1 MRVLVTGHRG
11 YIGSILVP
19 ILGSAGHEVV
29 GLDTDYFRGC
39 SFGAYTPS
47 IEELLID
54 VRDVQPEQLDGF
66 DAVIHLAALSNDP
79 MGELN
84 PAWTDDINHR
94 ASIRLARLARQAGVR
109 RFLFSSSCSIYGS
122 NGDQPADEQTPI
134 NPLSSYAQSKVDTEA
149 DLLPLADDRFSPVSL
164 RNATVYGVSPGLRV
178 DLVVN
183 NLVGWAYLTG
193 QVRILSDGSPWR
205 PLIHVQDIA
214 RAFLAILEAP
224 QPEIH
229 AQAFNIGA
237 ASENYQVR
245 QVAEMVQEVVP
256 GSVVTY
262 SENRNPDPRDYRVD
276 FGKLAR
282 TLPNYRPE
290 WNVRRGIE
298 ELYAAYQ
305 RGGLTEDDFLGA
317 KFTRMK
323 TLSHLLSE
331 GKLDATLRWKTG
343 R

>member
-19 ILGSAGHEVV
+19 ILKSTGHEVV

-47 IEELLID
+47 IEEFLID
-54 VRDVQPEQLDGF
+54 VRDVQPEQLAGF

-79 MGELN
+79 LGELN
-84 PAWTDDINHR
+84 PAWTDDINHQ
-94 ASIRLARLARQAGVR
+94 ASIRLARLARQAGVG

-122 NGDQPADEQTPI
+122 NGDQPADESTPF

-149 DLLPLADDRFSPVSL
+149 DLLPMADDRFSPVSL
-164 RNATVYGVSPGLRV
+164 RNATVYGASPALRV

-205 PLIHVQDIA
+205 PLIHVQDVA

-224 QPEIH
+224 KETIH
-229 AQAFNIGA
+229 AEAFNIGA

-245 QVAEMVQEVVP
+245 QVAEMVREVVP

-262 SENRNPDPRDYRVD
+262 GENRNPDPRDYRVD
-276 FGKLAR
+276 FRKLAR

-290 WNVRRGIE
+290 WNVRSGIE

-305 RGGLTEDDFLGA
+305 RVGLTEDDFFGA
-317 KFTRMK
+317 KYTRMK
-323 TLSHLLSE
+323 TLSHLLLE
-331 GKLDATLRWKTG
+331 EKLDSTLRWKMG
-343 R
+343 S